1 VESLGDKLRTAREAK
16 GYSYEHVG
24 RETNIARRY
33 LEALEGEDFSKFP
46 GEPYLLGFLRNYGEY
61 LGLNVDELLSLYRAI
76 KIQEQPVP
84 VEQLLKSPPGF
95 SKPLIALF
103 IILPVLIIAAL
114 AAYFVF
120 IRVPAEPAG
129 NGIVQLPME
138 YVLEGSFLERRFYQ
152 GDTIL
157 IPIGDEQFKA
167 ELRSMA
173 DPLTLMVPGGS
184 TVLNLSGDT
193 DVDLNG
199 DGIADVRLTL
209 SDYDR
214 NSPASGALIRFD
226 LNVNSVPDTALNPAV
241 SAEQAAQ
248 AGAGTVIFS
257 SSNTYPF
264 TMEARFQGYCI
275 FRWEVDRGERTER
288 YFSRGQQLNVP
299 VQNTIRL
306 WVSNA
311 TAVAVE
317 LNGAGRTVTLDLGR
331 AGEVVVIDLR
341 WLRDN
346 DGRFRLTQYRL
357 E

>member
-1 VESLGDKLRTAREAK
+1 VESLGDKLKKAREKK
-16 GYSYEHVG
+16 GCSYDHVG

-61 LGLNVDELLSLYRAI
+61 LGLDVEELLSLYRAI
-76 KIQEQPVP
+76 KIQEQPIP

-95 SKPLIALF
+95 PKALIALF
-103 IILPVLIIAAL
+103 VILPVLLIIFL
-114 AAYFVF
+114 VSYFVF
-120 IRVPAEPAG
+120 IRTPAEPAHTD
-129 NGIVQLPME
+129 IVQLPME
-138 YVLEGSFLERRFYQ
+138 YILEGSFLERRFYK

-157 IPIGDEQFKA
+157 IPLGNEQFKT
-167 ELRSMA
+167 ELRTMD
-173 DPLTLMVPGGS
+173 DPLTLTVPGGS
-184 TVLNLSGDT
+184 AVLNLSGDT

-199 DGIADVRLTL
+199 DGIADVRVTL

-226 LNVNSVPDTALNPAV
+226 TNLFSVPDTALNP
-241 SAEQAAQ
+241 SPSPDQLQ
-248 AGAGTVIFS
+248 NAGTVIFS

-264 TMEARFQGYCI
+264 TLEVQFQGYCM
-275 FRWEVDRGERTER
+275 FRWEVDRRERTER
-288 YFSRGQQLNVP
+288 YFSRGERLNIP

-306 WVSNA
+306 WSSNA

-317 LNGAGRTVTLDLGR
+317 LNGAGRTVTLDLGS